1 MCNVA
6 VVCGGSSLEAE
17 VSRVTGSCVANGLR
31 ETFSIVHQIELDD
44 EIVQKLK
51 QLNIDVVFPALHG
64 SVGENGSFQVL
75 LELVGIPYVGS
86 SLLACG
92 LAMDKAMAKELF
104 FRAKLPLAKQ
114 VVLQKTEVDE
124 QKLQRVIKDL
134 GADLVIK
141 PASQGSA
148 LGVFFAS
155 SFEQLQKAV
164 TKAFSYDTKLLIE
177 ERIDGREVTVGILEG
192 VEKEV
197 LPVVEIVT
205 PKGEWYDYE
214 HRYTEGLS
222 EHIIPARLTNE
233 QLSKAKLVAQQAH
246 QLLGC
251 RDLSRADFVVPK
263 EGEPIL
269 LEVNTLP
276 GMTPTSLYPD
286 AASAAGFS
294 FPSLLAHLVKRA
306 LGRGKLAKEGSDI
319 APT

>member
-17 VSRVTGSCVANGLR
+17 VSRVTGRCVANGLR
-31 ETFSIVHQIELDD
+31 ETFSLVHQIELDD

-51 QLNIDVVFPALHG
+51 ELNIDVVFPALHG
-64 SVGENGSFQVL
+64 SVGENGAFQGL

-86 SLLACG
+86 GLLACG
-92 LAMDKAMAKELF
+92 LAMDKTMAKELF

-114 VVLQKTEVDE
+114 VVLQKTETDE
-124 QKLQRVIKDL
+124 QKLQEVIEEL

-155 SFEQLQKAV
+155 SFEQLQEAV
-164 TKAFSYDTKLLIE
+164 NKAFSYDAKLLIE
-177 ERIDGREVTVGILEG
+177 ERIEGKEVTVGILEG
-192 VEKEV
+192 AAEEV
-197 LPVVEIVT
+197 LPVIEIVT

-214 HRYTEGLS
+214 HRYTEGMS
-222 EHIIPARLTNE
+222 EHIIPARLSKD
-233 QLSKAKLVAQQAH
+233 QLSKAKSVALQAH
-246 QLLGC
+246 RLLGC
-251 RDLSRADFVVPK
+251 RDLSRADFVVPD
-263 EGEPIL
+263 EGEPVL

-294 FPSLLAHLVKRA
+294 FSSLLAHLVKRA
-306 LGRGKLAKEGSDI
+306 LRRGKLAMKGNDI
-319 APT
+319 AIT